1 MEAAESEKEAEV
13 AVVGEIEDEEMPS
26 VEEEKEAPKAPPV
39 VKKYTWTE
47 SKDSSPPEKVK
58 PTPKRSAKKPTP
70 KRTATP
76 KRSAKKPTPK
86 KPTPKKTPK

>member
-1 MEAAESEKEAEV
+1 MESEKEV

-26 VEEEKEAPKAPPV
+26 VEEEKEAPKPV

-47 SKDSSPPEKVK
+47 SKDSSPHEKVK
-58 PTPKRSAKKPTP
+58 PTPKRSTKKATPKRAPTP
-70 KRTATP
+70 KRSVKKA
-76 KRSAKKPTPK
+76 SAK